1 MAALIS
7 TLEIDISLDVVQKAF
22 ADFRKDIGERM
33 LALPRFME
41 HDGSRWVKFE
51 DIAELA
57 AKIKRGE

>member
-41 HDGSRWVKFE
+41 YDGSRWVKFE